1 MNFKGGEIILT
12 LLFVVYLIIGTKTP
26 IFIANGVNSAMGKFV
41 LLFIVIL
48 FFTYS
53 NPVVSVLLLVVIY
66 ELIIRSNQYVNT
78 SYQVGLKSLAQYPP
92 DTKLSYYPD
101 NTLKEIP
108 MTLEQYVVEQMAPI
122 CSTNNRLLIAPYNP
136 VLEDVKNAVPVTN

>member
-78 SYQVGLKSLAQYPP
+78 SYQAGLKSLAQYPA

-122 CSTNNRLLIAPYNP
+122 CSTNTRLLIAPYNP
-136 VLEDVKNAVPVTN
+136 VLEDGKNAAPVTK